1 MRRIL
6 VVLLMLL
13 AAPATATAMTDA
25 QAIDV
30 AETYWG
36 PHACTGQVVVQP
48 EPGLLNA
55 TGYLGHAA
63 RAITMNPD
71 GTWQRTSCTIVID
84 ADLRD
89 SRCQTIVHEVG
100 HLIHGPG
107 HTGPMANIDP
117 PACRIPLRTQ
127 LVRHVRAELPGPGW
141 KVWCTPTAWRMTCRA
156 HRPANRLRTCPVRLY
171 SLRRY
176 DAIVFPCRT
185 NRRPT

>member
-6 VVLLMLL
+6 VVLLAVLT
-13 AAPATATAMTDA
+13 APATATAMTTTEA
-25 QAIDV
+25 LKV
-30 AETYWG
+30 ADEYWG
-36 PHACTGQVVVQP
+36 PHACAGQVVVQP
-48 EPGLLNA
+48 EKGLLAN

-63 RAITMNPD
+63 SAITILGD

-84 ADLRD
+84 ADLTD
-89 SRCQTIVHEVG
+89 ARCKIIVHEVG

-107 HTGPMANIDP
+107 HEGPMANINP

-127 LVRHVRAELPGPGW
+127 LVRQVRTELPGPGW

-156 HRPANRLRTCPVRLY
+156 HRPGNRLRICPVRLY

-185 NRRPT
+185 NREPT